1 MFDMDNLNKT
11 QKEAVIETDGPMMIL
26 AGAGSGKTRTLV
38 SRISYILDE
47 KKLSPHRLLALTFSN
62 KAAKEMRERV
72 AKNTEFDLGTLQITT
87 FHSFCARVLRSEAPY
102 LGLSRSFSIYDSSE
116 QKSVAKLV
124 LSRFGIS
131 QKEISPYEVIYFIEQ
146 LKNVGHYEGAP
157 YPEEFEEDEQFY
169 NFFLEYEKE
178 VTRAN
183 AIDFG
188 GLITATI
195 KLFEQNPDVLESY
208 QKRFN
213 YILVDEYQDTNKA
226 QFRLLTM
233 LAEKKRNLCVVG
245 DEDQSIYSWRGADI
259 NNILDFEKIF
269 PDAKI
274 LKLEQNY
281 RSSKNIIDAAGC
293 VISQNKMRKGKN
305 MWTSN
310 PDGESIEVLEL
321 ANEKDE
327 AQKVVENIK
336 LVTKDGGTLDD
347 VAVFYRTNSQSR
359 QIEDVLRK
367 YGLPYRVVGGIKFY
381 ERKEIKDI
389 ISYLRVIVNEK
400 DSLAI
405 SRIINVPARGIGATT
420 LRKVEN
426 ISIQL
431 NCSLWESLQKI
442 IFNYEDYTDLRFS
455 RNVRSSL
462 EGFITLIEDSKRMLQ
477 EKEKPSVILDKILNE
492 SGYVEFLKQKKDH
505 ESMARLE
512 NIDEF
517 KNSIHQFETSNENLG
532 LLDFLET
539 ITLDT
544 SVEGDDSDS
553 GLKGE
558 ISLMTVHGA
567 KGLEFPYVFITG
579 AEENLFP
586 SYKSLE
592 TGEESIEEERRLF
605 YVAMTRAMK
614 KLFICFSQSRM
625 LFGQTKFNGPSR
637 FIYEIPNDFYDWKT
651 FSSSKFQDADES
663 QWDEFNQDFYPDE
676 EVVFQRGEKLKNT
689 FTKKQKVLHAIYGE
703 GVVTDCSGTGA
714 SEKVTIKFVDGTVK
728 KFLVKF
734 APVSLLS

>member
-1 MFDMDNLNKT
+1 
-11 QKEAVIETDGPMMIL
+11 
-26 AGAGSGKTRTLV
+26 
-38 SRISYILDE
+38 
-47 KKLSPHRLLALTFSN
+47 
-62 KAAKEMRERV
+62 
-72 AKNTEFDLGTLQITT
+72 
-87 FHSFCARVLRSEAPY
+87 
-102 LGLSRSFSIYDSSE
+102 
-116 QKSVAKLV
+116 
-124 LSRFGIS
+124 
-131 QKEISPYEVIYFIEQ
+131 
-146 LKNVGHYEGAP
+146 
-157 YPEEFEEDEQFY
+157 
-169 NFFLEYEKE
+169 
-178 VTRAN
+178 
-183 AIDFG
+183 
-188 GLITATI
+188 
-195 KLFEQNPDVLESY
+195 
-208 QKRFN
+208 
-213 YILVDEYQDTNKA
+213 
-226 QFRLLTM
+226 
-233 LAEKKRNLCVVG
+233 
-245 DEDQSIYSWRGADI
+245 
-259 NNILDFEKIF
+259 
-269 PDAKI
+269 
-274 LKLEQNY
+274 
-281 RSSKNIIDAAGC
+281 
-293 VISQNKMRKGKN
+293 

-462 EGFITLIEDSKRMLQ
+462 EGFITLIEDSKRMLE

-544 SVEGDDSDS
+544 SVEGDDADNDI
-553 GLKGE
+553 KGE
-558 ISLMTVHGA
+558 ISL
-567 KGLEFPYVFITG
+567 
-579 AEENLFP
+579 
-586 SYKSLE
+586 
-592 TGEESIEEERRLF
+592 
-605 YVAMTRAMK
+605 
-614 KLFICFSQSRM
+614 
-625 LFGQTKFNGPSR
+625 
-637 FIYEIPNDFYDWKT
+637 D
-651 FSSSKFQDADES
+651 
-663 QWDEFNQDFYPDE
+663 
-676 EVVFQRGEKLKNT
+676 
-689 FTKKQKVLHAIYGE
+689 
-703 GVVTDCSGTGA
+703 DCSRCERT
-714 SEKVTIKFVDGTVK
+714 
-728 KFLVKF
+728 
-734 APVSLLS
+734 